1 MKNFVRIGALA
12 ISILFIASVSEVGGR
27 QKCCCCKNRQERGGT
42 ADRGYQDRDQPNW
55 GYDRPIND
63 QGRDYDNN
71 PGGWDQRNWENDRP
85 INDQGRNDGRDAG
98 GNPADELKQ
107 VLELHNKYRR
117 EVAQGRVAGQPP
129 SDKIRDLKWN
139 DELARMAQAH
149 SDKCGFNHN
158 SYDERATQT
167 FKYVGQNFAVFSS
180 IKEGVDKWF
189 EEHKDYD
196 YNANSCRGVCG
207 HYTQMVWADTTDLGC
222 GATKCNYQG
231 HMMYYL
237 ICHYGPTGN
246 FNNQRPY

>member
-1 MKNFVRIGALA
+1 MRNFVRIGALA
-12 ISILFIASVSEVGGR
+12 ISILFIASVSEVRGR
-27 QKCCCCKNRQERGGT
+27 QKCCCCEDSQDGT
-42 ADRGYQDRDQPNW
+42 ADKVYKDWDQRNW

-71 PGGWDQRNWENDRP
+71 PGGWDQHNWGYDRP
-85 INDQGRNDGRDAG
+85 INDQDRDYGNNVG

-139 DELARMAQAH
+139 DELAKIAQAH
-149 SDKCGFNHN
+149 SDKCGFNHD
-158 SYDERATQT
+158 SYDDRATQT
-167 FKYVGQNFAVFSS
+167 FKYVGQNLAVASS
-180 IKEGVDKWF
+180 VIEGVDMWF
-189 EEHKDYD
+189 GEHKDYD

-222 GATKCNYQG
+222 GVTKCNYQG
-231 HMMYYL
+231 HMMDYL
-237 ICHYGPTGN
+237 ICNYGPA
-246 FNNQRPY
+246 